1 MLTTLPI
8 LKLRLALAPADAT
21 YDALLTSAITAVS
34 SRFDRE
40 TNRTLARIENA
51 THEFDP
57 GDTEILVPCYPI
69 ESVAKFELKTSESEG
84 WLEQPDIEYLIRHSC
99 IISLPS
105 PISYLLSPTSRASAR
120 VTYTGGFVLP
130 GAIPAPG
137 QTSLPA
143 DIEQAAVEQAAHWF
157 QTRDYLGLKTHWPSG
172 GIYLMFAQEPLLPAV
187 STTLKQY
194 ERWCL

>member
-1 MLTTLPI
+1 MLTTLPT
-8 LKLRLALAPADAT
+8 LKLRLALAPADTT

-34 SRFDRE
+34 ARFDRD
-40 TNRTLARIENA
+40 TNRTLARTENA

-69 ESVAKFELKTSESEG
+69 ESVAKFELKTSESAG
-84 WLEQPDIEYLIRHSC
+84 WLEHPDVEYLIRHSC

-105 PISYLLSPTSRASAR
+105 GLWPPSSVLSLAR

-143 DIEQAAVEQAAHWF
+143 DIEQAAVEQVAHWF

-172 GIYLMFAQEPLLPAV
+172 GIYLMFAQEPLLPSV

-194 ERWCL
+194 EGWRL